1 MYKQAVN
8 PDTGNTISFYG
19 GEWEYEM
26 ACMDDSNAAA
36 EWKYEQ
42 ACFAVGLV
50 PYEDTIFDQPEVP
63 AKRVNRPAGWID
75 F

>member
-1 MYKQAVN
+1 
-8 PDTGNTISFYG
+8 
-19 GEWEYEM
+19 M
-26 ACMDDSNAAA
+26 ACMDDSNAEA

-42 ACFAVGLV
+42 ACFAAGLV

-63 AKRVNRPAGWID
+63 AKSVNRPAGWID